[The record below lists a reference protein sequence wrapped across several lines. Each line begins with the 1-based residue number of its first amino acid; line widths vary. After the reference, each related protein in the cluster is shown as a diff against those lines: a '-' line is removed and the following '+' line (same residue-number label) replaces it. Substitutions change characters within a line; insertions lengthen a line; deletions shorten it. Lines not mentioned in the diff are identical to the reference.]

1 MGRTE
6 TMSAN
11 LQPRDTLGRPVR
23 DLRISLTD
31 RCNLRCTYCM
41 PREVFGPDYVFL
53 KKNEWLHFEEL
64 HRIVGAMSE
73 LGVNKVRL
81 TGGEPLLRPG
91 LAKFIDSL
99 RQFPAIND
107 IALTTNGLRLAERA
121 RELADAGLHRVTVS
135 LDALN
140 PELCGRINGLGIGP
154 KTVIAGIEEALHCG
168 FTVKINTV
176 VERGVNES
184 EILPLAGFAKELE
197 IDIRF
202 IEFMDVG
209 NYNDWRMERVVSG
222 KEILDIL
229 STEFELEP
237 MDLTSAH
244 AVAKTYRHR
253 GTEINVGL
261 ITSVTQPFCADCT
274 RLRLSAD
281 GKLYTCLFASHGFD
295 LRAFMRDKQPDKTT
309 LKEQLRVLW
318 LNRKDRYSEE
328 RNDNPLPSP
337 KVEMSYIGG

>member
-1 MGRTE
+1 
-6 TMSAN
+6 MSAN
-11 LQPRDTLGRPVR
+11 SQPTDTFGRPVR

-41 PREVFGPDYVFL
+41 PREVFGTDYVFL
-53 KKNEWLHFEEL
+53 KKHEWLRFEEL

-73 LGVNKVRL
+73 LGVHKVRL

-99 RQFPAIND
+99 RQFPSIND

-121 RELADAGLHRVTVS
+121 QELAEAGLHRITVS
-135 LDALN
+135 LDALD
-140 PELCGRINGLGIGP
+140 PDVCGRINGLRIGP
-154 KTVIAGIEEALHCG
+154 KAILAGIEEALRCG
-168 FTVKINTV
+168 FTVKLNTV

-184 EILPLAGFAKELE
+184 EILPLARFAKDLG
-197 IDIRF
+197 IAIRF

-209 NYNDWRMERVVSG
+209 NYNGWNLNRVLSG
-222 KEILDIL
+222 RDIL
-229 STEFELEP
+229 NILSSDFELEP
-237 MDLTSAH
+237 IDLTSAH

-253 GTEINVGL
+253 GTATEVGL
-261 ITSVTQPFCADCT
+261 ITSVTQPFCGNCT

-281 GKLYTCLFASHGFD
+281 GKLYTCLFASKGYD
-295 LRAFMRDKQPDKTT
+295 LRAFLREDGPDPIT
-309 LKEQLRVLW
+309 LKQQLSKLW
-318 LNRKDRYSEE
+318 SQRTDRYSEV
-328 RNDNPLPSP
+328 RSSTQSPSP

>member
-1 MGRTE
+1 
-6 TMSAN
+6 MSAR
-11 LQPRDTLGRPVR
+11 PTDRLGRSVR

-41 PREVFGPDYVFL
+41 PREVFGPDYAFL
-53 KKNEWLHFEEL
+53 KKHEWLRFEEL
-64 HRIVGAMSE
+64 HRIVAAMSE
-73 LGVNKVRL
+73 LGVRKVRL

-99 RQFPAIND
+99 RQFPAIED

-121 RELADAGLHRVTVS
+121 RELREAGLHRVTVS
-135 LDALN
+135 LDALD
-140 PELCGRINGLGIGP
+140 PDICGRMNGLGIAP
-154 KTVIAGIEEALHCG
+154 KAAIAGIEEAVRCG
-168 FTVKINTV
+168 FSVKLNTV

-184 EILPLAGFAKELE
+184 EILPLARFAKNLG
-197 IDIRF
+197 ISLRF

-209 NYNDWRMERVVSG
+209 NHNRWKMERVVSG
-222 KEILDIL
+222 KEILDCL
-229 STEFELEP
+229 LREFALDP
-237 MDLTSAH
+237 VDLTSAQ

-253 GTEINVGL
+253 GTAIEVGV
-261 ITSVTQPFCADCT
+261 ITSVTQPFCGNCT

-295 LRAFMRDKQPDKTT
+295 LRAFLRDERPAPQA
-309 LKEQLRVLW
+309 LASRLRELW
-318 LNRKDRYSEE
+318 RSRDDRYSEIRSE
-328 RNDNPLPSP
+328 KNPAAH